1 MEPVCSRCGHSPMTR
16 PAAFAVP
23 APSRTHRGRAAI
35 AELRAAVAFLTR
47 LPVRLATPDR
57 ERTGAAAF
65 GLIGAAIG
73 FIGAVPLLLLGP
85 RVPWPAAIL
94 ALLVLVVASGGL
106 HLDGL
111 ADTAD
116 ALVAPTPDAAERA
129 RTDPRAGAAGVV
141 AIVLDLLL
149 AASLL
154 AVMDAAD
161 PRLAAAALVVAAA
174 GSRAA
179 APVAAWIARFRR
191 IGSRPGLGGWFSA
204 RISAADVVASIVM
217 IVLATG
223 VAAIVAGTIVVTGTV
238 AGLVAAAI
246 GGAVA
251 IARRGQLDGDGYGAI
266 VEVTFLAILAGIA
279 VAAS

>member
-1 MEPVCSRCGHSPMTR
+1 MTR
-16 PAAFAVP
+16 PSVVAIR
-23 APSRTHRGRAAI
+23 APSRTHRARAAI
-35 AELRAAVAFLTR
+35 GELGAAVAFLTR
-47 LPVRLATPDR
+47 VPVRLATPDL

-65 GLIGAAIG
+65 GLVGGAIG
-73 FIGAVPLLLLGP
+73 LVGALPLLVLGP
-85 RVPWPAAIL
+85 RVPGPAAIL
-94 ALLVLVVASGGL
+94 ALLVLVVASGAL

-129 RTDPRAGAAGVV
+129 RTDPRAGAAAVV

-179 APVAAWIARFRR
+179 APVVAWIARSRQM
-191 IGSRPGLGGWFSA
+191 GSRPGLGGWFSA
-204 RISAADVVASIVM
+204 RIGVVDVVASILTIAV
-217 IVLATG
+217 VAG
-223 VAAIVAGTIVVTGTV
+223 VASIVAGTAVLIGAV
-238 AGLVAAAI
+238 AGLVVAGI
-246 GGAVA
+246 VGAVVV
-251 IARRGQLDGDGYGAI
+251 ARRGQLDGDGFGAI
-266 VEVTFLAILAGIA
+266 VEITFLAILAGMA